1 VVEGFAFGTHALNDL
16 FNSDIE
22 LRNSFDSSLI
32 PNVGVRLHGLA
43 EGFLDNVNT
52 KYLEVTGLWQPYSKH
67 YRDEEAL
74 DLL

>member
-43 EGFLDNVNT
+43 EGFLDNVNI
-52 KYLEVTGLWQPYSKH
+52 L
-67 YRDEEAL
+67 R
-74 DLL
+74 